1 MLAEFHRRHPH
12 VRLSLRFA
20 TGGTTELA
28 ELLRQQTIDL
38 AFLAVTESL
47 SAGLDVTHLNTV
59 PMVLLTPPEHRLAS
73 TGPVGLHE
81 LVDEPFVDFPPGWG
95 GRIVVDEAFAA
106 AGLTRSVEVEVEV
119 EVGDISTFQH
129 LIGNGFGVG
138 FLPRPAFTHRARL
151 RAVPLRSAPLWRF
164 GARRPRRRSPELR
177 HPSTARAGPPPPVA
191 TILRLARQTGPV
203 RRRRPE
209 RGCR

>member
-1 MLAEFHRRHPH
+1 MDPGGVPAVLAEFHRRHPH

-47 SAGLDVTHLNTV
+47 SAGLDVTHLTTV
-59 PMVLLTPPEHRLAS
+59 PMVLLAPPEHRLAS

-106 AGLTRSVEVEVEV
+106 AGLTRSVEVEV
-119 EVGDISTFQH
+119 GDISTFQH
-129 LIGNGFGVG
+129 LIGNGFGIG

-164 GARRPRRRSPELR
+164 GAAVRSGAAPSSATRALLLLAGHHRWRP
-177 HPSTARAGPPPPVA
+177 T
-191 TILRLARQTGPV
+191 
-203 RRRRPE
+203 
-209 RGCR
+209 